1 MPYRQSQRKSQR
13 KSRRKSRRSI
23 NRAPTLKRHGFRV
36 VRHHAP
42 NGKTVSVKN
51 IRRPIAHLLPV
62 NRPPSMNNAPALS
75 MNKMP
80 VVRRARV
87 KRENQNALMATRVSI
102 PRAAKA
108 AQQERRNI
116 EQAIQAH
123 NREEREERKEQR
135 QAHVSAM
142 SNINALLS
150 KMHI

>member
-1 MPYRQSQRKSQR
+1 MPYRQSHRKSQR

-36 VRHHAP
+36 ARHHAP
-42 NGKTVSVKN
+42 HGKTVSVKN
-51 IRRPIAHLLPV
+51 IRRSISHLIPV
-62 NRPPSMNNAPALS
+62 NRPPSMNNAPPIS

-80 VVRRARV
+80 VVRRPRA
-87 KRENQNALMATRVSI
+87 KRENQNAPMALRASI

-108 AQQERRNI
+108 AHQERRNI

-123 NREEREERKEQR
+123 NREERKEQREER

-142 SNINALLS
+142 SNINSLLS